1 MSSDLSLEKR
11 IVQSQQRFQL
21 LPPDVQAS
29 YREQVAAWESKRKA
43 WFAAVKR
50 EAALKLLAARAK
62 LEAEAAERDVA
73 RLRDEEMVA
82 YKEVSQAFQQWRRQ

>member
-1 MSSDLSLEKR
+1 MVRQSVNRGRNGMSSDLSLEKR

-29 YREQVAAWESKRKA
+29 YREQVAAWEGKRKA

-50 EAALKLLAARAK
+50 EAALKLLAAGRSLK
-62 LEAEAAERDVA
+62 PKQRSGTLHG
-73 RLRDEEMVA
+73 
-82 YKEVSQAFQQWRRQ
+82 